1 MPIPVNDTLRVFRG
15 GIPVNDTLKFMD
27 EPQAPAPQPE
37 VGISRPPI
45 PQNPTTGDALAARYG
60 VIKTGDGTAFNGL
73 STQTPGELVDIFKQS
88 YAASQG
94 RAGVAQNVIR
104 DPFSDAPIPVQPD
117 QQPVVSPGE
126 MAQKGFIA
134 KGIYGLPDVAASSV
148 RAMTERGVPLAVPG
162 AAVGAAGGAAAG
174 AVIGAITG
182 PGEAISIPAFAL
194 ANAGRGAAVGFTTG
208 TTLGLYEDAIGDI
221 AQTMTKNGVNPSDAR
236 LLSLLAAVPY
246 AALDKLQLDVA
257 VAPFVK
263 SAAGQKIAEYV
274 RRVGVDKLDSKTANI
289 LAKYV
294 FSVGTE
300 TGAEAAQRGITE
312 GAAAAGLA
320 AQGDT
325 EAARKVAAGI
335 PAGMAEEAKGV
346 LPAMTL
352 LPVPGATY
360 GAYKEVFAPP
370 PPSAPPSDVEDVF
383 VDGGETVEIAPPDAQ
398 TPTGPALPD
407 VTAIPEP
414 AAEPQEQPF
423 VPDAQPPATDW
434 KAYYT
439 SLVTQGIDPEAAM
452 MDVRAK
458 REAELQR
465 MFAEPTQADAVVDD
479 TEQAVRRAAETIN
492 QEAANETPAIQPV
505 EDVAVPGPAAE
516 PGPAAV
522 QPEVGDGTPQAVP
535 AAPAAEIGKFDVAA
549 EASAL
554 EEGAAALGYS
564 GRLYTA
570 STGTRYYTFSK
581 ETEDDNLVEVVVR
594 VGDHGEVYTPQDGER
609 QISVDPYGLSAAQA
623 LRLLEDPVS
632 IPKYDATEDRAAQ
645 AEQNAEAM
653 RRVQETPRGKLIAR
667 LGAAGVW
674 QDMKREY
681 SDANPQQRRALVARW
696 AEEHDTT
703 AGTVFSAL
711 TGGKTMPKNFA
722 TAVKR
727 LSASTPASTP
737 AEFDEKEYSEVDRK
751 LSNGEYVPSDIVAKY
766 PDLKELYNQ
775 EADPAR
781 DALSSLTRTELVATA
796 KQFGIKANLT
806 TPKLIDAIAEKQ
818 AQQVAVT
825 SPEPE
830 VTASDVPVTATQP
843 ARVTT
848 MREAR
853 LAYKQA
859 VDAAFQPG
867 TDEHKFAMDAA
878 PMVMKSFRNR
888 DGSWDV
894 GELQRIAVLKRGGVT
909 NRATRIEDDDISMA
923 VGPTFSVSAPTR
935 DTRVV
940 ENAIRRLNVKSA
952 VPSDVVM
959 VKTLNDMPETVRAK
973 YADQTAKG
981 GSVRAMYDRGTGKTY
996 FILSEIASGAKAEG
1010 VSPDVMAAGIYFH
1023 EMAAHHGLNV
1033 LPKPVRDTMI
1043 ARVIADVPLAEMKSM
1058 LDPAYHDLSV
1068 TDMAEEYIAAVV
1080 EMARTEEGR
1089 RQLGTDRMAWW
1100 DRLWNWV
1107 VRNMLR
1113 RSEFKKLANV
1123 PKSVRIIA
1131 DQLIQGLQD
1140 GAVRGGQPGVGQ
1152 AAAMKSVD
1160 WAKLDADYLV
1170 AVERGDMDE
1179 AQRIVDE
1186 AASKEGYRTG
1196 PWWHGS
1202 PNSFTKFDY
1211 SNGDHFGFHF
1221 GTEAAADE
1229 AAKKHGGRWRDIQVD
1244 DNKDGT
1250 WSVWVEGEQF
1260 GNDLSSKAAAERL
1273 AKRLPQKVPLYKSWL
1288 KIQNPLRMT
1297 DLGVWM
1303 PGSVIGWLDDNKMI
1317 SKKQLDG
1324 FYEARNWGKEREYV
1338 VSLLQKKGYDGIVYQ
1353 NTEEDAGEDSL
1364 IAFSPSQI
1372 KSADPVTRD
1381 DAGNVIPLSQRFN
1394 AESPDIRFAQSSKGS
1409 PSPTPLERFD
1419 VPAAQDSK
1427 TWAVS
1432 TLRDYAERNG
1442 LDRKTLTM
1450 RVMRRP
1456 NGDRYGLLYRKGE
1469 GGQPGAPF
1477 PTTPRNAK
1485 ERLDALR
1492 EMMVNAEEKQAE
1504 LARQRKRSKERWTPR
1519 NIWKSIEAALAND
1532 TTYLPEQGQEAVR
1545 EIRYSD
1551 GATLQYARDIK
1562 AMVYKPLVDAGVSE
1576 TEFGAYLVARRA
1588 ATERAAIQ
1596 NPGDDMYTDV
1606 AAGMSGVNAREVLA
1620 QMERE
1625 NGPERWAAITKAGD
1639 TFTDLRKKHVIPK
1652 LKTSGLFTQAWLD
1665 KVENNDNYSTFEVL
1679 EYMDATL
1686 GGETKTAR
1694 VYAQAGTAK
1703 DINNPFYATIT
1714 NDRILLHAAAMNK
1727 GKLAT
1732 VAVLAV
1738 DGQIEPAVMVGEA
1751 VRRPDD
1757 PRKGII
1763 RLREDGKVKAYYVD
1777 GHIAR
1782 VFDSPKDS
1790 LGASLFFRFL
1800 QLVTVPQKMLYT
1812 TLYPIFGVWNAQRD
1826 VRATVRALPKTGF
1839 GRMFME
1845 MALTAP
1851 SAFKDAFRKESDPLM
1866 REMLEANLLITGR
1879 TWSAL
1884 EADDEVTHFER
1895 MNKFFDLDRREQFIA
1910 RAAKAATTDFNQFF
1924 ERWTKLAAF
1933 RRMKA
1938 LGYAADSPQMK
1949 KMIRELAGSPDFLA
1963 RGTMTRWLN
1972 SVFIF
1977 SNPAVQGLRQV
1988 VRGAKNNPLGFAMK
2002 VTMYTA
2008 VPAIIQAVM
2017 EAGLF
2022 AHDDDDDKVP
2032 EAVREMRNI
2041 LDADGWMSWL
2051 RDRYA
2056 RVPERDK
2063 MLFNTVPVAA
2073 DGDSTGYVP
2082 LPIDHAGQI
2091 VHAFTRKAVLSLL
2104 GIKSAS
2110 TAKLTASS
2118 VPWNQGNLNQFLD
2131 LIMDAG
2137 LIWSGVNPQDEY
2149 TGQPT
2154 IDPTIFE
2161 AGGKDVGIEF
2171 AKQKFN
2177 DILGSIA
2184 FKFDRPYDVREKTPA
2199 EKAGATPFLGPAMRR
2214 FYRVEQRGLADTERL
2229 KQEDIDREKAG
2240 MRKGAKEFI
2249 QEFIPGNEKKPAPY
2263 AYRQAVK
2270 SGAIPKD
2277 YPKAS
2282 FNALWRNALKN
2293 RTGKR

>member
-1 MPIPVNDTLRVFRG
+1 MPVPVDDTVRVFRG
-15 GIPVNDTLKFMD
+15 GRPVDDSVVLLGD
-27 EPQAPAPQPE
+27 QPAPQSAPQPQVTQE
-37 VGISRPPI
+37 QVTPGTALGFDLGGAWVLVPQGAGAVGRAFADAQKWMRTPDIQTVPGVGPDGQPVNI
-45 PQNPTTGDALAARYG
+45 TTTTGPPQWITDAIKNDTPNLSRVATQAAQQPVDPNHWEVAEGVRSAGMKLAALPAQIAPAVTGFFVDPNQDPNVIASREFADAMAARRQQEQQIDAAQGRSWGSSMVRGAAESTADMLPWALAPGASAAG
-60 VIKTGDGTAFNGL
+60 KMTGMIGNAALQQGL
-73 STQTPGELVDIFKQS
+73 SASRRADELGLTGPQRDQFIASDVLAETVPELAMQRLGMPGAEKLAATMPSAVKSLFKAGKLTEAAEVIRKGGTMQAIKSSLVKLGIPMAEEIGTEELTTILQYGNELKNNPAAKPELGQQVFDTAAQTALQTLALGGPSAVVNYRDARREQM
-88 YAASQG
+88 A
-94 RAGVAQNVIR
+94 AGVAL
-104 DPFSDAPIPVQPD
+104 D
-117 QQPVVSPGE
+117 
-126 MAQKGFIA
+126 
-134 KGIYGLPDVAASSV
+134 
-148 RAMTERGVPLAVPG
+148 T
-162 AAVGAAGGAAAG
+162 AG
-174 AVIGAITG
+174 ADPQA
-182 PGEAISIPAFAL
+182 
-194 ANAGRGAAVGFTTG
+194 
-208 TTLGLYEDAIGDI
+208 
-221 AQTMTKNGVNPSDAR
+221 
-236 LLSLLAAVPY
+236 
-246 AALDKLQLDVA
+246 
-257 VAPFVK
+257 
-263 SAAGQKIAEYV
+263 
-274 RRVGVDKLDSKTANI
+274 
-289 LAKYV
+289 
-294 FSVGTE
+294 
-300 TGAEAAQRGITE
+300 
-312 GAAAAGLA
+312 
-320 AQGDT
+320 
-325 EAARKVAAGI
+325 
-335 PAGMAEEAKGV
+335 
-346 LPAMTL
+346 
-352 LPVPGATY
+352 
-360 GAYKEVFAPP
+360 APP
-370 PPSAPPSDVEDVF
+370 ADVEDVS
-383 VDGGETVEIAPPDAQ
+383 VDGWDEIGPAETVEIAPPDAQ
-398 TPTGPALPD
+398 TPTGPAPQE
-407 VTAIPEP
+407 VTNIPEP
-414 AAEPQEQPF
+414 AAEPQEQSF
-423 VPDAQPPATDW
+423 VPDAQQPVTDW
-434 KAYYT
+434 KAYYI

-465 MFAEPTQADAVVDD
+465 MFAEPTQADAVAND
-479 TEQAVRRAAETIN
+479 TEQAVRRADETIN
-492 QEAANETPAIQPV
+492 QEAPNETPAPEPV
-505 EDVAVPGPAAE
+505 QDVAVPVPPAE
-516 PGPAAV
+516 PGGTGVAGRAETAGNSTTAQESSGAKKDPIDLTKISESAIAAFPDMQQSTEGLIPLSRFTPDEAKSLRDAGIVRTETSADGRTYEGVDEEYLWRRRKQLQEEQKAQRDARMAAV
-522 QPEVGDGTPQAVP
+522 QPGGGGGTPQAVP
-535 AAPAAEIGKFDVAA
+535 AAPAAEIT
-549 EASAL
+549 S
-554 EEGAAALGYS
+554 
-564 GRLYTA
+564 TPA
-570 STGTRYYTFSK
+570 STPPVPNSQNPKQIQGGTGMES
-581 ETEDDNLVEVVVR
+581 
-594 VGDHGEVYTPQDGER
+594 
-609 QISVDPYGLSAAQA
+609 
-623 LRLLEDPVS
+623 
-632 IPKYDATEDRAAQ
+632 
-645 AEQNAEAM
+645 
-653 RRVQETPRGKLIAR
+653 
-667 LGAAGVW
+667 
-674 QDMKREY
+674 
-681 SDANPQQRRALVARW
+681 
-696 AEEHDTT
+696 
-703 AGTVFSAL
+703 
-711 TGGKTMPKNFA
+711 
-722 TAVKR
+722 
-727 LSASTPASTP
+727 STPASTP

-766 PDLKELYNQ
+766 PDLKELYNPK
-775 EADPAR
+775 ADPAR

-818 AQQVAVT
+818 AQ
-825 SPEPE
+825 E
-830 VTASDVPVTATQP
+830 VTVTTPQQEVTVPDVPVTTP
-843 ARVTT
+843 EPVRVTT

-878 PMVMKSFRNR
+878 PTVLKSFKNR

-894 GELQRIAVLKRGGVT
+894 GELQRVAVLKRGGVT
-909 NRATRIEDDDISMA
+909 NRATRIEDDDISMSVVA
-923 VGPTFSVSAPTR
+923 YHGSPHRDIEKTGGFSTEKIGTGEGAQTYGHGLYFADKKGVAEHYRKMLTRGGNKGQLYKVELAPEEDEYLLWDKPLSEQSDKVKAALEEASTYEEMTEEFKAWLSKEFPSFSKDFNVLSSSQRRMILDEYTHSTGKKSQAPFNLDRGSDFYEMISSALGSYKAASEHLLSLGIRGIKHLDGSSRSKGDGDYNYVIFDDADVKITDTFYSRAASMPAPTR

-959 VKTLNDMPETVRAK
+959 VKTLNDMPENVRAK

-996 FILSEIASGAKAEG
+996 FILSEIAAGAKAEG

-1043 ARVIADVPLAEMKSM
+1043 ARVIADVPMAEMKSM
-1058 LDPAYHDLSV
+1058 LDPAYHNMRLS
-1068 TDMAEEYIAAVV
+1068 DMAEEYIAAVV

-1107 VRNMLR
+1107 VRNVLR

-1123 PKSVRIIA
+1123 PKSVRVIA

-1140 GAVRGGQPGVGQ
+1140 GAVRGGPQGVGQ
-1152 AAAMKSVD
+1152 AAAM
-1160 WAKLDADYLV
+1160 
-1170 AVERGDMDE
+1170 
-1179 AQRIVDE
+1179 
-1186 AASKEGYRTG
+1186 
-1196 PWWHGS
+1196 
-1202 PNSFTKFDY
+1202 N
-1211 SNGDHFGFHF
+1211 
-1221 GTEAAADE
+1221 
-1229 AAKKHGGRWRDIQVD
+1229 
-1244 DNKDGT
+1244 
-1250 WSVWVEGEQF
+1250 
-1260 GNDLSSKAAAERL
+1260 
-1273 AKRLPQKVPLYKSWL
+1273 
-1288 KIQNPLRMT
+1288 
-1297 DLGVWM
+1297 
-1303 PGSVIGWLDDNKMI
+1303 
-1317 SKKQLDG
+1317 
-1324 FYEARNWGKEREYV
+1324 
-1338 VSLLQKKGYDGIVYQ
+1338 
-1353 NTEEDAGEDSL
+1353 
-1364 IAFSPSQI
+1364 
-1372 KSADPVTRD
+1372 
-1381 DAGNVIPLSQRFN
+1381 
-1394 AESPDIRFAQSSKGS
+1394 DIRFAQSSKGS

-1427 TWAVS
+1427 AWAVS
-1432 TLRDYAERNG
+1432 TIRDYAERNG

-1519 NIWKSIEAALAND
+1519 NIWKSLESALAND

-1652 LKTSGLFTQAWLD
+1652 LKTSGLFTQEWLD

-1727 GKLAT
+1727 GKLA
-1732 VAVLAV
+1732 VV
-1738 DGQIEPAVMVGEA
+1738 DILEQNGMIEPADMVGES

-1851 SAFKDAFRKESDPLM
+1851 SAFKDAFRRESDPLM

-1963 RGTMTRWLN
+1963 RGTLTRWLN

-2063 MLFNTVPVAA
+2063 MLFNTVPIA
-2073 DGDSTGYVP
+2073 DDNDSTGYVP

-2229 KQEDIDREKAG
+2229 KQQDVDREKAG
-2240 MRKGAKEFI
+2240 LRKGAKEFI

-2282 FNALWRNALKN
+2282 FNALWRSALKN
-2293 RTGKR
+2293 RNR